1 MAKDNK
7 AKKQPN
13 KIARWFKDLKG
24 EIKKIYWPDLRTVLK
39 NTLIVIVVVAI
50 ATVVIYLF
58 DWLMS
63 TGLGAVKDKAEDI
76 KANTTVSDVA
86 TGETSAEA
94 LDKAADTSEPEA
106 TDASEVTAITEAES
120 TDEVAG

>member
-1 MAKDNK
+1 MANEKK

-24 EIKKIYWPDLRTVLK
+24 EIKKIYWPDAKTVIK

-63 TGLGAVKDKAEDI
+63 TGLGAVKDKAQNVKDS
-76 KANTTVSDVA
+76 TTAASDA
-86 TGETSAEA
+86 TTSETSEEA
-94 LDKAADTSEPEA
+94 LATVTENTEEA
-106 TDASEVTAITEAES
+106 TTEAN
-120 TDEVAG
+120 AG